1 MKVSFFHL
9 MPYQD
14 LPDDFAEQHHSAW
27 VDLPNENFDPAKG
40 NEYYAQYI
48 EQLRYADEAGFDGIC
63 VNEHHNNAYGIMP
76 SPNLIASVLA
86 NSHQQRRGDSA
97 RATAWRCTT
106 LQCGWLKRWR

>member
-14 LPDDFAEQHHSAW
+14 LPDDFAQQHHSAW

-48 EQLRYADEAGFDGIC
+48 DQLRYADEVGFDGF
-63 VNEHHNNAYGIMP
+63 VMPDHYPGLLGDNEA
-76 SPNLIASVLA
+76 
-86 NSHQQRRGDSA
+86 RERA
-97 RATAWRCTT
+97 RAWCVGYLRALIQATAI
-106 LQCGWLKRWR
+106 

>member
-40 NEYYAQYI
+40 QRI
-48 EQLRYADEAGFDGIC
+48 LRT
-63 VNEHHNNAYGIMP
+63 VH
-76 SPNLIASVLA
+76 
-86 NSHQQRRGDSA
+86 
-97 RATAWRCTT
+97 
-106 LQCGWLKRWR
+106 

>member
-48 EQLRYADEAGFDGIC
+48 DQLRYADEVGFRW
-63 VNEHHNNAYGIMP
+63 
-76 SPNLIASVLA
+76 NLRQRAP
-86 NSHQQRRGDSA
+86 QQRLRHHAVAQPHRLGTGP
-97 RATAWRCTT
+97 TAPTT
-106 LQCGWLKRWR
+106 AP